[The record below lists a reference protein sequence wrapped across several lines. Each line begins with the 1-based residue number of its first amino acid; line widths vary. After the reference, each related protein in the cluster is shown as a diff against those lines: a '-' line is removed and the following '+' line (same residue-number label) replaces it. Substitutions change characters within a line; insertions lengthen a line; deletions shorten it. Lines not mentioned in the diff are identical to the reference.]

1 MSIEL
6 VKIRATISIGNSLNV
21 STPFIQSF
29 NVRKSRGQLSSFDA
43 SLKVRHEEVSG
54 SNVGGEVVIRAGS
67 SSKQTTI
74 YTGILKKSTVSP
86 CWDDPGYVFLNI
98 SGTDVLSLLQGKN
111 YTRRCRSTK
120 STWVSITGVS
130 RHGLRD
136 GRFDPEIG
144 ALKFDGGDSFNRK
157 QFGDSPSQDKRT
169 TNEVPKSS
177 TNLPILVTI
186 SLVPDI
192 DGGTV

>member
-1 MSIEL
+1 MSIDL
-6 VKIRATISIGNSLNV
+6 VKIRATISIGNSLSI

-43 SLKVRHEEVSG
+43 SLKVRHEEISSG
-54 SNVGGEVVIRAGS
+54 NIGGSVVIRAGS
-67 SSKQTTI
+67 SGDQTTI

-130 RHGLRD
+130 RHGLRS

-144 ALKFDGGDSFNRK
+144 TLRYNGGEPFSGKEKTTSSNLNGRPASPVFQSSGDSA
-157 QFGDSPSQDKRT
+157 
-169 TNEVPKSS
+169 
-177 TNLPILVTI
+177 ILVNITRAI
-186 SLVPDI
+186 NGAQSV
-192 DGGTV
+192 